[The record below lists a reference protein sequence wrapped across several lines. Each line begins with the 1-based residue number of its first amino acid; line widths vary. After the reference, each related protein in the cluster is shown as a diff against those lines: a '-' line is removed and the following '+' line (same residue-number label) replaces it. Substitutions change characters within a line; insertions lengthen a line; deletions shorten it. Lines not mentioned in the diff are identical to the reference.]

1 MKKFLIA
8 LNIVIWSIVGYQTTA
23 YAEAP
28 KTKEVCKDVV
38 GKDGKAI
45 KNKDGS
51 VKQSCKTIKIHKK
64 YDATKVPEKAPPKAP
79 AKKESANK

>member
-1 MKKFLIA
+1 MKNFLIA
-8 LNIVIWSIVGYQTTA
+8 LNIVVLSAIGFQTTA

-51 VKQSCKTIKIHKK
+51 VKQSCKTIKVHKK
-64 YDATKVPEKAPPKAP
+64 YDATPVPEKAP
-79 AKKESANK
+79 AKKEPAKK